1 MANSHE
7 HAISS
12 LIDSFSSLGADDCP
26 QQIRHL
32 EVLVAEELGRVYDRY
47 LALWHGIVS
56 PADPLVIFKQVDI
69 RKQLLDQLHS
79 KRLSSLRRQVDSLTK
94 ALLARSA
101 LRKKIT
107 PVSKLKLVLKIL
119 AKLELTMGKIK
130 FAIACISPDLKP
142 AEVRDDQ
149 YFENLKWFISRR
161 LAIRIYAV
169 NKHLCA
175 LLATYRRLMEQFG
188 HLFAHHEPQKTI
200 DVITLTETCLD
211 SIDEALAFTNKS
223 ELNLLQDEW
232 RLTIDSLNETLASF
246 VKFDNW
252 TPPRSPDPADTARRS
267 MGEDPREDEPTP
279 ESLLGQPHLL
289 HPAMSHCRIS
299 VIAAVKLSR
308 LFVAQLLKISQDT
321 ENFQM
326 VPDLSTRELEKFRT
340 MTSTIATSMKNVV
353 SNLSEEPDEAR
364 DGIWKQ

>member
-1 MANSHE
+1 
-7 HAISS
+7 
-12 LIDSFSSLGADDCP
+12 
-26 QQIRHL
+26 
-32 EVLVAEELGRVYDRY
+32 
-47 LALWHGIVS
+47 
-56 PADPLVIFKQVDI
+56 
-69 RKQLLDQLHS
+69 
-79 KRLSSLRRQVDSLTK
+79 
-94 ALLARSA
+94 
-101 LRKKIT
+101 
-107 PVSKLKLVLKIL
+107 
-119 AKLELTMGKIK
+119 MGKIK

-149 YFENLKWFISRR
+149 DFENLKWFISRR
-161 LAIRIYAV
+161 LAIRIYVV
-169 NKHLCA
+169 NKHLCT

-188 HLFAHHEPQKTI
+188 HLFARHEPQKTI

-211 SIDEALAFTNKS
+211 SIDEALAFMNKS

-279 ESLLGQPHLL
+279 ESLLGQPHL